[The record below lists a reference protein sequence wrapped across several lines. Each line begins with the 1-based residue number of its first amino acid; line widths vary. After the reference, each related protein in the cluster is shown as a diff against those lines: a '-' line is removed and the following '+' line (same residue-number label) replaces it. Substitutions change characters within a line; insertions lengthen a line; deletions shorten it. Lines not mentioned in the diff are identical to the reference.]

1 MIDADCK
8 CGGGV
13 DSFLRTA
20 RARFARPVLS
30 AFRKQASKQ
39 ASKQAGKQKRIE
51 DLALAFN
58 SQMLVYSVRLHE

>member
-39 ASKQAGKQKRIE
+39 AGKQKRIE